1 MKGTRK
7 DCTINSYRRYT
18 RKIFQDKDIQATR
31 FNVDQATT
39 IRVFYILDFLGSFR
53 FFVDP

>member
-18 RKIFQDKDIQATR
+18 RKKFQDKDIQATR

-39 IRVFYILDFLGSFR
+39 IRVFNILDFLGSFR